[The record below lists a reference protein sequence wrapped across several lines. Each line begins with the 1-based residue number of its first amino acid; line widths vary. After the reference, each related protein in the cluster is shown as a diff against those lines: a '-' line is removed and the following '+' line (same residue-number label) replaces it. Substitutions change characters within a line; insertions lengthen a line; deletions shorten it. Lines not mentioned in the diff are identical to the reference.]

1 VLSSTVVVIS
11 LHIHVHIHTV
21 SPQITMQPM
30 NDLEQLVG
38 RSVSFTCG
46 TSGIPTPDVAWY
58 FNGMQ
63 LTESDVI
70 SISGNT
76 LSISPLA
83 EMHTG
88 MYQCFVSNM
97 AGTDQTSWALQVRT
111 PGEGVAHM
119 YQLHLVHHYIQY
131 VSAATNHYTVVRN
144 CMSCN

>member
-1 VLSSTVVVIS
+1 M
-11 LHIHVHIHTV
+11 HVHIHTV

-38 RSVSFTCG
+38 GSVSFTCG
-46 TSGIPTPDVAWY
+46 TSGIPAPDVTWY

-63 LTESDVI
+63 LTASGVI

-76 LSISPLA
+76 LSIFPLA
-83 EMHTG
+83 EVHTG

-97 AGTDQTSWALQVRT
+97 VNTSQTSWALQVRT
-111 PGEGVAHM
+111 PGEGVAGM

-131 VSAATNHYTVVRN
+131 
-144 CMSCN
+144 MSVLPQIIT